1 MDKLNQADSMIFQTE
16 NMLKESG
23 DKIPADVKSEV
34 EAAVAKMKTAHQAQD
49 LAAIDAAM
57 NELQT
62 AAGKL
67 YQAQQQ
73 AGAQAGPQAGPDM
86 GAGFTGGNAGAGSGN
101 NQQGPDI
108 QDADFEEVK

>member
-23 DKIPADVKSEV
+23 DKLPADVKSEV
-34 EAAVAKMKTAHQAQD
+34 EAALNKLRDAHKAQD

-57 NELQT
+57 TELNN
-62 AAGKL
+62 AAQKM
-67 YQAQQQ
+67 YQAAQQ
-73 AGAQAGPQAGPDM
+73 AGAQAGPQPGADAGQ
-86 GAGFTGGNAGAGSGN
+86 GGGQA
-101 NQQGPDI
+101 GPDI

>member
-1 MDKLNQADSMIFQTE
+1 MIFQTE

-34 EAAVAKMKTAHQAQD
+34 EAALNKMKDAHKAQD

-57 NELQT
+57 AELQT

-73 AGAQAGPQAGPDM
+73 AGAQAGPQPGADAG
-86 GAGFTGGNAGAGSGN
+86 
-101 NQQGPDI
+101 QQGGAQGDNI